1 MKKKQGFKILIIN
14 LLILIWMP
22 TQETKKISFQTRE
35 ELIVVLINMMLWGYK
50 QKKMHVIN
58 DFKLFLICKV

>member
-50 QKKMHVIN
+50 QKKNACHKWFQIIFN
-58 DFKLFLICKV
+58 L

>member
-50 QKKMHVIN
+50 QKKNACNKWFQIIFN
-58 DFKLFLICKV
+58 L